1 MLLKEDEMIA
11 DLIMM
16 SHSTQEMCRQ
26 LNIPAPCT
34 VAPLSY
40 NRLLLNDH
48 VISPKTPCSIRTG
61 GMKMVDCEFLWSTVV
76 KEKEMKEKKKEP
88 EVRTWMEFHLV
99 CCEG

>member
-1 MLLKEDEMIA
+1 MIT

-16 SHSTQEMCRQ
+16 SNSTQQMCKQ

-40 NRLLLNDH
+40 NRLLLNGH
-48 VISPKTPCSIRTG
+48 VISPKTPCSIRIG
-61 GMKMVDCEFLWSTVV
+61 GTKQYDCEFLWSTIV

-88 EVRTWMEFHLV
+88 DVQQIE
-99 CCEG
+99 